1 MKTVLLF
8 LLLIVGNINTYGQTS
23 TATGQI
29 IEFRNKRPKDR
40 GGDIGGNTPI
50 RRSVFFQAIYAYL
63 DNNVMSLNFEESLST
78 VTISIISET
87 TGDII
92 YSGNYD
98 NPNSLTIDL
107 STESSG
113 DYIIEIEFDDI
124 LLEGC
129 FVLE

>member
-40 GGDIGGNTPI
+40 GGDIGGNTTI

>member
-1 MKTVLLF
+1 
-8 LLLIVGNINTYGQTS
+8 
-23 TATGQI
+23 
-29 IEFRNKRPKDR
+29 
-40 GGDIGGNTPI
+40 
-50 RRSVFFQAIYAYL
+50 
-63 DNNVMSLNFEESLST
+63 MSLNFEESLST